1 MIRYFSKFLY
11 ILGERKSRL
20 LVAVLLFLLTSVLDT
35 FGIGLVGPFILLATS
50 PKSISQTVWTNWLY
64 IHSGVNSEAQFVAL
78 FGLGIVLIFYTKSYL
93 TFYVQRYILH
103 FTYNQQGVLSK
114 KLLHAYLAAPYTFHL
129 SCNTALLIQN
139 ITLEVRGFANGIM
152 LPILNSTAYIIIS
165 LSLAFLLAK
174 TSLLASSSIL
184 IMLLI
189 PISLYQRFRYK
200 LAKWGQQGSE
210 ANLEILRTINHSL
223 GGFKETRIIGCEGYF
238 EEKMDYYVQQFEHTV
253 SESQVFKLLPR
264 ILIEAVLITF
274 LVGLASIFL
283 ISNQDPQ
290 KLTSILGVFAMASI
304 RLIPAFSQLTNA
316 IGSLR
321 QNSYSL
327 NKLYAD
333 LKELETFSQ
342 PQPLLPEPLT
352 PQAVKATGTRKTM
365 QFRESIVLDQVN
377 YAYPSTS
384 EVVLKNLSLSIQKGQ
399 AIALIGR
406 SGAGKTTLVDII
418 LGLLTPTQGDIQV
431 DGESIYNDLRAWQN
445 SIGYIPQSIFLMDD
459 TLARNIA
466 FGVPD
471 RLIDYGRLDQ
481 AIQAAQLTELVADLP
496 EGMETVLGERGV
508 RLSGGQRQR
517 VGIARAL
524 YHEREILVL
533 DEATAALDNE
543 TEKLVNDAIK
553 SLSGT
558 KTLIIIAHRLTTIEH
573 CDRVYLLEKG
583 RVVKSGSYAE
593 VVTEDSLYQKN

>member
-11 ILGERKSRL
+11 ILGEKKSRL
-20 LVAVLLFLLTSVLDT
+20 LVAVLLFLFTSILDT
-35 FGIGLVGPFILLATS
+35 FGIGLVGPFVVLATS
-50 PKSISQTVWTNWLY
+50 PQSISKNVWINWIY
-64 IHSGVNSEAQFVAL
+64 NHSGISSPIQFIAC
-78 FGLGIVLIFYTKSYL
+78 FGLGIVIIFYFKSYL

-103 FTYNQQGVLSK
+103 FTYQQQGFLSK

-139 ITLEVRGFANGIM
+139 ITMEVRSFANGIM

-165 LSLAFLLAK
+165 LSLMFLLAK
-174 TSLLASSSIL
+174 TSLLATSSIL
-184 IMLLI
+184 VMLLV
-189 PISLYQRFRYK
+189 PIFLYQRFRYK
-200 LAKWGQQGSE
+200 LAEWGQQGSE

-223 GGFKETRIIGCEGYF
+223 GGIKETRIIGCEDYF
-238 EEKMDYYVQQFEHTV
+238 EEKMDYYVQRFEHTV

-264 ILIEAVLITF
+264 IFIEAILMTF
-274 LVGLASIFL
+274 LVGLTSVFL
-283 ISNQDPQ
+283 LSSQTPQ
-290 KLTSILGVFAMASI
+290 KLTEILGIFAMASI

-316 IGSLR
+316 VGSLR
-321 QNSYSL
+321 QNSYL
-327 NKLYAD
+327 INKLYAD

-342 PQPLLPEPLT
+342 HQPLLLQQT
-352 PQAVKATGTRKTM
+352 VPQRGQEIEAKKALRF
-365 QFRESIVLDQVN
+365 QEHIVLDQVS
-377 YAYPSTS
+377 YAYPNTS
-384 EVVLKNLSLSIQKGQ
+384 DLVLKNLSLSIPKGQ

-418 LGLLTPTQGDIQV
+418 LGLLTPIEGDIQV
-431 DGESIYNDLRAWQN
+431 DGKSIYSNLRAWQN
-445 SIGYIPQSIFLMDD
+445 SIGYIPQSIFLIDD

-471 RLIDYGRLDQ
+471 SLIDYRQLEQ
-481 AIQAAQLTELVADLP
+481 VIQAAQLTELIAELP
-496 EGMETVLGERGV
+496 EGIETVLGERGV

-553 SLSGT
+553 ALSGT

-583 RVVKSGSYAE
+583 CVVKSGSYSD
-593 VVTEDSLYQKN
+593 VVKGEISYQAY

>member
-11 ILGERKSRL
+11 ILGERRSRL
-20 LVAVLLFLLTSVLDT
+20 LVAVLLFLLTSFLDT
-35 FGIGLVGPFILLATS
+35 FGIGLVGPFMVLATDPGAIVHS
-50 PKSISQTVWTNWLY
+50 SFLQWLY
-64 IHSGVNSEAQFVAL
+64 NHSGLASPVQFIGL
-78 FGLGIVLIFYTKSYL
+78 FGLGIVLIFYIKSYL
-93 TFYVQRYILH
+93 TFYVQKYILH
-103 FTYNQQGVLSK
+103 FTYSQQGFLSQ
-114 KLLHAYLAAPYTFHL
+114 KLLHAYLSAPYTFHL
-129 SCNTALLIQN
+129 NCNTSLLIQN

-152 LPILNSTAYIIIS
+152 LPILNSAAYLIIS
-165 LSLAFLLAK
+165 FSLAILLAK
-174 TSLLASSSIL
+174 TSLLATSSIL
-184 IMLLI
+184 IMLVI
-189 PISLYQRFRYK
+189 PFSLYQRYRYQ
-200 LAKWGQQGSE
+200 LAKWGKQGSQ

-223 GGFKETRIIGCEGYF
+223 GGFKETRIIGCEAYF
-238 EEKMDYYVQQFEHTV
+238 EEKMDHYVRQFEHTV
-253 SESQVFKLLPR
+253 AESQVFKLLPR
-264 ILIEAVLITF
+264 LLIEAVLITF
-274 LVGLASIFL
+274 LVGLAAVFL
-283 ISNQDPQ
+283 LSNQDPQ

-304 RLIPAFSQLTNA
+304 RLIPAISQLTNA

-321 QNSYSL
+321 QNSYAL

-342 PQPLLPEPLT
+342 SSDRQLQISASKTTEQPINFSN
-352 PQAVKATGTRKTM
+352 R
-365 QFRESIVLDQVN
+365 IVLDQVS
-377 YAYPSTS
+377 YSYPGHA
-384 EVVLKNLSLSIQKGQ
+384 EAVLKDISLSIHKGE

-431 DGESIYNDLRAWQN
+431 DGTSIYPHLRSWQN
-445 SIGYIPQSIFLMDD
+445 SIGYIPQSIYLMDD
-459 TLARNIA
+459 TLLRNIA

-471 RLIDYGRLDQ
+471 SRIDYDRVERALKS
-481 AIQAAQLTELVADLP
+481 AQLTELIADLP
-496 EGMETVLGERGV
+496 QGLATVIGERGI

-533 DEATAALDNE
+533 DEATAALDHE
-543 TEKLVNDAIK
+543 TEKLVNDAIQ

-583 RVVKSGSYAE
+583 RLVRSGSYDE
-593 VVTEDSLYQKN
+593 VVKVAG